1 MPDEDKKMVPIDTSG
16 PDATIDIEEQKDE
29 AVVET
34 APEETTV
41 LNNNKTKNHKLKITP
56 MQTMTSH
63 SKNEQEEGFL
73 YADNLIKK
81 GVWSEF
87 DVTIVEVIEA
97 GGVKFANG
105 QTTNKPT
112 LVFKGTSRKWVLP
125 KTQQDLLKQMLGNT
139 FEEWIGK
146 KITLRPA
153 VCKTPQGEA
162 PCVRVKPTIP
172 NRHIRIGVRKQFGEP
187 LTGQEVVK

>member
-1 MPDEDKKMVPIDTSG
+1 
-16 PDATIDIEEQKDE
+16 
-29 AVVET
+29 
-34 APEETTV
+34 
-41 LNNNKTKNHKLKITP
+41 
-56 MQTMTSH
+56 MTSH

-87 DVTIVEVIEA
+87 DVTIDEVIEA
-97 GGVKFANG
+97 G
-105 QTTNKPT
+105 
-112 LVFKGTSRKWVLP
+112 VLP

>member
-1 MPDEDKKMVPIDTSG
+1 MSHKTKGMN
-16 PDATIDIEEQKDE
+16 A
-29 AVVET
+29 
-34 APEETTV
+34 
-41 LNNNKTKNHKLKITP
+41 LNNNNKPHDHQLKTIP
-56 MQTMTSH
+56 MKKMTSH
-63 SKNEQEEGFL
+63 SKEQEPGFL
-73 YADNLIKK
+73 YADNLIKQ

-87 DVTIVEVIEA
+87 DVTIDEVIEA
-97 GGVKFANG
+97 GGLTFANG

-112 LVFKGTSRKWVLP
+112 LAFKGTSRKWVLP

-139 FEEWIGK
+139 FDEWIGQ

>member
-1 MPDEDKKMVPIDTSG
+1 MNHKTKEMN
-16 PDATIDIEEQKDE
+16 A
-29 AVVET
+29 
-34 APEETTV
+34 
-41 LNNNKTKNHKLKITP
+41 LNNNNKPQNHKLKTIP
-56 MQTMTSH
+56 MKKMTFH
-63 SKNEQEEGFL
+63 SKEQEPGFL
-73 YADNLIKK
+73 YADNLIKQ

-87 DVTIVEVIEA
+87 DVTIDEVIEA
-97 GGVKFANG
+97 GGLTFANG

-112 LVFKGTSRKWVLP
+112 LAFKGTSRKWVLP

-139 FEEWIGK
+139 FDEWIGK

>member
-1 MPDEDKKMVPIDTSG
+1 MNQETKE
-16 PDATIDIEEQKDE
+16 AT
-29 AVVET
+29 AH
-34 APEETTV
+34 
-41 LNNNKTKNHKLKITP
+41 NNNKPQDHKLKTTL
-56 MQTMTSH
+56 MKKMTSH
-63 SKNEQEEGFL
+63 SNEQEAGFL
-73 YADNLIKK
+73 YADNLIKQ

-87 DVTIVEVIEA
+87 SVTIAEVIEA

-105 QTTNKPT
+105 QTTIKPT

-139 FEEWIGK
+139 FEEWIGQ
-146 KITLRPA
+146 KISLRPA

-187 LTGQEVVK
+187 LTGLEVVK

>member
-1 MPDEDKKMVPIDTSG
+1 
-16 PDATIDIEEQKDE
+16 
-29 AVVET
+29 
-34 APEETTV
+34 
-41 LNNNKTKNHKLKITP
+41 

-63 SKNEQEEGFL
+63 SKEQEPGFL
-73 YADNLIKK
+73 YADNLIKR

-87 DVTIVEVIEA
+87 DVTIDEVIEA
-97 GGVKFANG
+97 GGLTFANG

-112 LVFKGTSRKWVLP
+112 LAFKGTSRKWVLP

-139 FEEWIGK
+139 FDQWIGQ